1 MPTKSKLKLPPLNL
15 GNESLGRRLA
25 RFRKLRALTQV
36 QLAHKMGLTQNLISA
51 YECNRL
57 GMQAEMVVRFAL
69 ALGVSTDELLGLKP
83 LSLLGYKYSKS
94 SKSSKPS
101 LKIIRRLN
109 LIESLPPSLQKT
121 LLKTIDVFIKA
132 ARN

>member
-15 GNESLGRRLA
+15 GNETLGSRLA

-36 QLAHKMGLTQNLISA
+36 QLALKMGLTQNLISA
-51 YECNRL
+51 YECDRL

-69 ALGVSTDELLGLKP
+69 ALGVSSDELLGLKSS
-83 LSLLGYKYSKS
+83 SLLSRKSSKPSKS
-94 SKSSKPS
+94 SKLFIPS

-109 LIESLPPSLQKT
+109 LIESLPSSQQKT
-121 LLKTIDVFIKA
+121 L
-132 ARN
+132 